1 MLKEVSFTLDSEL
14 GLPCVFACNMNQ
26 ADSWTNFKVGR
37 VKTLAMGTIEGIGH
51 AKDTCKKMQV
61 TLSCF
66 WKVHIPAV
74 GWGGNAF
81 AVIAGE

>member
-1 MLKEVSFTLDSEL
+1 
-14 GLPCVFACNMNQ
+14 MNQ

-37 VKTLAMGTIEGIGH
+37 VKTLAMGTIECIGH
-51 AKDTCKKMQV
+51 AKDTRKKMKV
-61 TLSCF
+61 IFFRF

-81 AVIAGE
+81 TVIAGE